1 MMRHLWVGAVR
12 GPRPRHPDAEGRQ
25 LRLDDWAGWKGRT
38 RLKLEYTILCEDI
51 RVEATGRLSLMGVMH
66 NLVVPQV
73 PVTMIKLAVL
83 NHWTGEGQH
92 LTEVRILTPDR
103 RQTVA
108 ISQPSSL
115 TLPEG
120 GFADN
125 VTVFINTAFLQTGR
139 YVVQTLLDST
149 LLAEKE
155 LSVVLAEETPPS
167 TPLDSQ
173 QVH

>member
-1 MMRHLWVGAVR
+1 
-12 GPRPRHPDAEGRQ
+12 
-25 LRLDDWAGWKGRT
+25 
-38 RLKLEYTILCEDI
+38 
-51 RVEATGRLSLMGVMH
+51 MGVMH
-66 NLVVPQV
+66 ELVVPQV
-73 PVTMIKLAVL
+73 PVTMIKLAIL
-83 NHWTGEGQH
+83 NHWSGEGQH

-108 ISQPSSL
+108 VSQPSSL
-115 TLPEG
+115 TLPAG

-155 LSVVLAEETPPS
+155 LPVVLAQETPPS
-167 TPLDSQ
+167 TPLESQ

>member
-1 MMRHLWVGAVR
+1 M
-12 GPRPRHPDAEGRQ
+12 
-25 LRLDDWAGWKGRT
+25 
-38 RLKLEYTILCEDI
+38 KLEYTLLCEDI
-51 RVEATGRLSLMGVMH
+51 RVEATGRISLMGVMH
-66 NLVVPQV
+66 ELIVPQV
-73 PVTMIKLAVL
+73 PVTMIKLAIL
-83 NHWTGEGQH
+83 NHWSGEGQH

-108 ISQPSSL
+108 VSQPSSL
-115 TLPEG
+115 MLPAD

-155 LSVVLAEETPPS
+155 LPVVLAQETPPS
-167 TPLDSQ
+167 IPLDSQ